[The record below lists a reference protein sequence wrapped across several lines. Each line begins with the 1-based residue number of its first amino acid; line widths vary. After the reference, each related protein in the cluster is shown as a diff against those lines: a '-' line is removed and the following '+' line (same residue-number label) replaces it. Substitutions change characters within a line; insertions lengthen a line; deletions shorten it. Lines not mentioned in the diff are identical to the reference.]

1 MEVKGIQ
8 IPKVPRARFDWSKK
22 HIGTYK
28 KGPIYPIWSKI
39 LPGNTSMELRASAVA
54 RQLST
59 LAPSFEEARII
70 IRGFTVPLR
79 ILWEDYKNWKVGF
92 KEYSDQVPF
101 NGDVPRW
108 TPAEAK
114 DTNPKSLW
122 TALGFP
128 CNVLPDIMPADF
140 KAQAYAFIYDTNFRY
155 RPVEDS
161 ILLDG
166 EPGTWDHKKGADE
179 NGFFQILRDRDYFT
193 TGLTKQQ
200 IGEAVALPITGET
213 SAYWDEILPVYN
225 NTYNAIEIAGKSASG
240 SSDMRLSGRWQDL
253 INTRNKIVN
262 TDNHGQRTYGLV
274 TNNAIDSN
282 GSHMQ
287 VVQRP
292 DIFNDP
298 GVKEAFNNNTVSMN
312 NIASVTI
319 SMLRLAA
326 SRQKELELLARTG
339 VFYPDVI
346 RLNTGTAPSNEIL
359 GLPEYRGG
367 FTIRMVNS
375 EVLQTSQSTDN
386 SSLGDMAGH
395 SLGAGYGDAINVHVN
410 EDSVFLLLMY
420 IKSETFYGAQQFR
433 KEDEFMSNLD
443 LPHPQYQHVSEQPV
457 KKREICCAST
467 RYIEID
473 NDGNRSWGTTDLTD
487 EATEYNNETFMFQ
500 PNYESWTSEYN
511 TISGLMI
518 AEQFQKITEV
528 GQPPR
533 IALKYNLYN
542 WTPARFFK
550 NVNGLRPAFN
560 LEFLQFKEDPRNQA
574 VQYVDDKGQIIE
586 DNYIIWIRL
595 DTDVYLTLDKYR
607 TPGGITL

>member
-1 MEVKGIQ
+1 MEIKGLE
-8 IPKVPRARFDWSKK
+8 IPKIPRARFDWSKK
-22 HIGTYK
+22 HIGSYK
-28 KGPIYPIWSKI
+28 KGPIYPVWSKI
-39 LPGNTSMELRASAVA
+39 LPGNTSMELKASAVA

-70 IRGFTVPLR
+70 MRGFTVPLR

-92 KEYSDQVPF
+92 KEYSDEVPF

-108 TPAEAK
+108 TPAEAG

-128 CNVLPDIMPADF
+128 CNILPDIMPADF

-161 ILLDG
+161 VLIDG
-166 EPGTWDHKKGADE
+166 KPGTWDHKKGADE

-213 SAYWDEILPVYN
+213 SAYWDQILPIYKN
-225 NTYNAIEIAGKSASG
+225 ESNATELTGKAGTSQKDLSMFGTWQKGKTTTDPIIIQG
-240 SSDMRLSGRWQDL
+240 SSTARSYGFTTYRDENSKGRD
-253 INTRNKIVN
+253 IK
-262 TDNHGQRTYGLV
+262 
-274 TNNAIDSN
+274 
-282 GSHMQ
+282 
-287 VVQRP
+287 VVQNP
-292 DIFNDP
+292 QIFNDP
-298 GVKEAFNNNTVSMN
+298 GVIEAFNNNIVSMN

-359 GLPEYRGG
+359 GLPQYKGG

-395 SLGAGYGDAINVHVN
+395 SLGAGYGESINVHVN

-443 LPHPQYQHVSEQPV
+443 FPHPQYQHVSEQPV

-467 RYIEID
+467 KNLQID
-473 NDGNRSWGTTDLTD
+473 DNGNRTWGTDDLTQ

-518 AEQFQKITEV
+518 MEQFIKT
-528 GQPPR
+528 GNNPGM
-533 IALKYNLYN
+533 KFNYNLYN
-542 WTPARFFK
+542 WTPARFFA
-550 NVNGLRPAFN
+550 NVQGERPAFN
-560 LEFLQFKEDPRNQA
+560 LDFLRFKEDPRNQA

>member
-1 MEVKGIQ
+1 MEIKGIE
-8 IPKVPRARFDWSKK
+8 IPKIPRARFDWSKK

-28 KGPIYPIWSKI
+28 KGPIYPVWSKI
-39 LPGNTSMELRASAVA
+39 MPGNTSMELRASAVA

-70 IRGFTVPLR
+70 MRAFTVPLR

-92 KEYSDQVPF
+92 KEYSDEVPF

-128 CNVLPDIMPADF
+128 CNTLPDIMPADF
-140 KAQAYAFIYDTNFRY
+140 KAQAYAFIYDTNMRY

-161 ILLDG
+161 VLIDG

-213 SAYWDEILPVYN
+213 AAYWDEILPIYN
-225 NTYNAIEIAGKSASG
+225 NPHNAQEITGHG
-240 SSDMRLSGRWQDL
+240 SDGFNSIGLQGQWQKAQTGDFSTF
-253 INTRNKIVN
+253 NPVVHNRK
-262 TDNHGQRTYGLV
+262 DDQRTYGLITEKV
-274 TNNAIDSN
+274 NSQDGYAK
-282 GSHMQ
+282 

-292 DIFNDP
+292 TIFNDP
-298 GVKEAFNNNTVSMN
+298 GVIEAFNNNTVSMN

-359 GLPEYRGG
+359 GLPVYRGG

-443 LPHPQYQHVSEQPV
+443 FPHPQYQHVSEQPV

-467 RYIEID
+467 KFLEID
-473 NDGNRSWGTTDLTD
+473 DNGNRSWSATDLTT

-511 TISGLMI
+511 TVSGLMI
-518 AEQFQKITEV
+518 MEQFIKAGSTDISFN
-528 GQPPR
+528 
-533 IALKYNLYN
+533 YNLYN
-542 WTPARFFK
+542 WTPARFFT
-550 NVNGLRPAFN
+550 NVQGFRPAFN

-574 VQYVDDKGQIIE
+574 VQYVDNKGKIIE

-607 TPGGITL
+607 APGGITL

>member
-1 MEVKGIQ
+1 MEIKGMQ
-8 IPKVPRARFDWSKK
+8 IPKIPRARFDWSKK

-28 KGPIYPIWSKI
+28 KGPIYPVWSKI
-39 LPGNTSMELRASAVA
+39 MPGNTSMELRASAVA

-59 LAPSFEEARII
+59 LAPSFEETRII
-70 IRGFTVPLR
+70 MRGFTVPLR

-92 KEYSDQVPF
+92 KEYSDEVPF

-108 TPAEAK
+108 TPAKAW

-128 CNVLPDIMPADF
+128 CNTLPDIMPADF
-140 KAQAYAFIYDTNFRY
+140 KAQAYAFIYDTNMRY

-161 ILLDG
+161 VLIDG
-166 EPGTWDHKKGADE
+166 KPGTWDHKKGADE

-213 SAYWDEILPVYN
+213 SAYWDEILPTYQNTQNATEIIASPLESENLVGEWQKSKSLNGSATVYN
-225 NTYNAIEIAGKSASG
+225 DVVENSNIEKNTWGYTTTG
-240 SSDMRLSGRWQDL
+240 S
-253 INTRNKIVN
+253 RNNPKNIKII
-262 TDNHGQRTYGLV
+262 QKP
-274 TNNAIDSN
+274 A
-282 GSHMQ
+282 
-287 VVQRP
+287 
-292 DIFNDP
+292 IFNDP
-298 GVKEAFNNNTVSMN
+298 GVLEAFNNNVVSMN

-359 GLPEYRGG
+359 GLPVYRGG
-367 FTIRMVNS
+367 FTIKMVNS

-433 KEDEFMSNLD
+433 KEDEFISNLD
-443 LPHPQYQHVSEQPV
+443 FPHPQYQHVSEQPV

-467 RYIEID
+467 RYLTID
-473 NDGNRSWGTTDLTD
+473 DDGNRDWNTLDQTD

-511 TISGLMI
+511 TVSGLMI
-518 AEQFQKITEV
+518 AEQYLKI
-528 GQPPR
+528 GNNPGIQ
-533 IALKYNLYN
+533 LNYNLYN
-542 WTPARFFK
+542 WTPARFFT
-550 NVNGLRPAFN
+550 NTPGHRPAFN

-574 VQYVDDKGQIIE
+574 VQYVDNKGQIIE